1 MAYENLTCEQNGAVL
16 TVRLNRPAKMNSLS
30 RGLLLDLRECAEG
43 LATDK
48 AVRAVLLTGSGRGF
62 CAGADLTDPDGA
74 PAPGE
79 SLGQWVA
86 ARLRNHF
93 HPVVELWSRLPV
105 PLVVAVNGIAAGA
118 GVSLA
123 LLGDVTIAARSAAFA
138 VLFTPK
144 LGLAPDMGA
153 TYLLPRRIGH
163 ARARYLALTGR
174 PVGAEEAERIGLVA
188 ECVEDAAL
196 ESRAA
201 ALAAELAAGPTR
213 AQLALRDLIDEGAL
227 GTLADQLE
235 REALAQQSLADTRDF
250 LEGISAFREKRP
262 PRFQGT

>member
-1 MAYENLTCEQNGAVL
+1 MAYENLTCERNGAVL

-43 LATDK
+43 LAADK
-48 AVRAVLLTGSGRGF
+48 AVHAVLLTGSGRGF

-79 SLGQWVA
+79 SLGQWVS

-93 HPVVELWSRLPV
+93 HPVAELWSRLPV

-174 PVGAEEAERIGLVA
+174 PVDAEEAERIGLIA
-188 ECVEDAAL
+188 ECVDDAAL

-213 AQLALRDLIDEGAL
+213 AQLALRDLIDDGAFR
-227 GTLADQLE
+227 TLADQLE

-250 LEGISAFREKRP
+250 LEGITAFREKRA
-262 PRFQGT
+262 PRFQGA

>member
-1 MAYENLTCEQNGAVL
+1 MPYENLTCEQNGAVL
-16 TVRLNRPAKMNSLS
+16 TVRLNRAAKMNSLS
-30 RGLLLDLRECAEG
+30 RGLLLDLRECAG
-43 LATDK
+43 ALATDK
-48 AVRAVLLTGSGRGF
+48 AVRAVLLTGSGRAF

-174 PVGAEEAERIGLVA
+174 PVGAEEAERIGLIA
-188 ECVEDAAL
+188 ECVDDAAL

-227 GTLADQLE
+227 RTFADQLE
-235 REALAQQSLADTRDF
+235 REALAQQALADTRDL

-262 PRFQGT
+262 PRFQGA

>member
-1 MAYENLTCEQNGAVL
+1 MEYANLICERNGAVL

-30 RGLLLDLRECAEG
+30 RGLLKDLHACAES
-43 LATDK
+43 LSSDR

-74 PAPGE
+74 AAPGE

-86 ARLRNHF
+86 ARMRNDF
-93 HPVVELWSRLPV
+93 HPAVELWSHLPV

-123 LLGDVTIAARSAAFA
+123 LLGDVTIAARSASFS

-153 TYLLPRRIGH
+153 THLLPARVGI

-174 PVGAEEAERIGLVA
+174 PIGGDEAERIGLIA
-188 ECVEDAAL
+188 ECVDDSAL
-196 ESRAA
+196 EARAA
-201 ALAAELAAGPTR
+201 TLAAELAAGPTR
-213 AQLALRDLIDEGAL
+213 AQLAVRDLMSDGASRPL
-227 GTLADQLE
+227 SEQLE
-235 REALAQQSLADTRDF
+235 REAVVQQALADTPDF
-250 LEGISAFREKRP
+250 LEGVTAFREKRP
-262 PRFQGT
+262 ARFGGA